1 MVCEILEK
9 ADTDW
14 LLSKEAFSLYAPCM
28 YQAAFDEYKKV
39 IAQYASDPDVKIFV
53 CTETGIKAGMLVLR
67 EADETPEIIGIAV
80 SASMRG
86 RGIGTYMIRQ
96 LMESEHFEKVKAQTD
111 DDAIGFYRKCGF
123 SEEML
128 MVEYPDGRSRR
139 YNCTL
144 IRR

>member
-1 MVCEILEK
+1 
-9 ADTDW
+9 
-14 LLSKEAFSLYAPCM
+14 M